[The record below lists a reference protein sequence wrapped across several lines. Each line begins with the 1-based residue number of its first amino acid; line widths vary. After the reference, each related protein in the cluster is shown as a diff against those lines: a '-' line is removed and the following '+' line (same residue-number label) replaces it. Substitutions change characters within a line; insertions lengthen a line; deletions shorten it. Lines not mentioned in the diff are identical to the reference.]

1 MLLTIEKVAY
11 LKGVEIFA
19 DTPDHLLAAVA
30 RITEEVELYANQTI
44 IQEGEVGDSLYIVVE
59 GEVRVHSQGKTL
71 LTLGPG
77 AVVGELAVLDPEPR
91 SATVTAEGDTLL
103 FRIKKE
109 PFDEVMA
116 DRPDIA
122 QGVIRVLCKRIREE
136 GRLFTEGRQAV
147 SMTAKQVEVSKE

>member
-30 RITEEVELYANQTI
+30 RITEEVELYPDETI
-44 IQEGEVGDSLYIVVE
+44 IHEGEVGDSLYIVVE
-59 GEVRVHSQGKTL
+59 GAVRVHSQGKTL

-91 SATVTAEGDTLL
+91 SATVTTEEDSLL
-103 FRIKKE
+103 FCIKKE

-116 DRPDIA
+116 DRPGIA

-136 GRLFTEGRQAV
+136 GRLLTEGQQAG
-147 SMTAKQVEVSKE
+147 SMAINQVKESEE